1 MQTVHCEALSEGQ
14 HIPGSMTPFALT
26 DFRDAVRGLRRTPTV
41 TLCAVACLTLG
52 LGATTAIASA
62 IDQALIRR
70 LPFRDPG
77 KLIAVYRTAPQ
88 ANDWPFSPA
97 KFLDLARNARR
108 QELAAL
114 AHAVQVISLP
124 SEGVQVPV
132 LRVTGNLFPMLGAR
146 ALHGRLIG
154 VADDSAGQGAVA
166 VMSDEFWHRQ
176 FGADPGIVGRTI
188 TVDGTPTTIIGTL
201 PPGFHVPHGAA
212 ELSAPLWVP
221 MRFTDMERGHHNG
234 NFLNVLGRLKPGA
247 TVANADLELRSL
259 VDAIIAIY
267 PELRGESARAVPLQS
282 DSVQGVRTPLLLV
295 FGAVCAVLLIAA
307 ANVGSLMLAR
317 GVRRERETAVR
328 TALGAS
334 QWDVM
339 RPVLAECLIL
349 TTAGGLAGLAMAWLA
364 VHAIGTL
371 ATTQLP
377 QLTGVAIELR
387 IVVFALALSAL
398 VALVCGAL
406 PAWHSTTADPQNAL
420 RGGSGGG
427 ASRAQHRALSGLV
440 IGEVALSLT
449 LLIGASL
456 VLRGFSALVNRDPG
470 FNPRPVL
477 TLTATISP
485 ERYGEGGVA
494 KKFLRAALAA
504 IEQLPGVQ
512 SAGAI
517 SDLPYYQWG
526 SNSNIRYEG
535 QPNTDPEHLPLADDR
550 DGTPDLYRAFGQR
563 LIAGRPL
570 RWDDDDRPGIPR
582 VVLVNEALVRRD
594 FPHEDPV
601 GKRFYI
607 GMNDTLLATIAGV
620 VSDIPNAGPIDP
632 PVPEVYWP
640 YSQGG
645 ASNNSTYGIVV
656 RASRGDPAALEHS
669 VRAAILSVDPGAAI
683 SRMKPMT
690 DVMAESIGAPRFYLT
705 LIGTFALVAVVLAV
719 AGLYGVMSY
728 AVAQRT
734 RELGIRAALGSP
746 RSRILRMVTER
757 GMRLAGIGVV
767 GGAIGAAV
775 ATRVLASLLY
785 GVSPADAPTWIVA
798 TLALVAAGA
807 AASVIPAVRAMNAD
821 PVIAIRTE

>member
-1 MQTVHCEALSEGQ
+1 
-14 HIPGSMTPFALT
+14 MTPFALT

-114 AHAVQVISLP
+114 AHAVQLISLP

-146 ALHGRLIG
+146 ALHGRLVG
-154 VADDSAGQGAVA
+154 VADDSTGQGAVA

-176 FGADPGIVGRTI
+176 FGADPGIVGRMI
-188 TVDGTPTTIIGTL
+188 NVDGTPTTIIGTL

-234 NFLNVLGRLKPGA
+234 NFLTVLGRLKPGA

-317 GVRRERETAVR
+317 GVHRERETAVR

-349 TTAGGLAGLAMAWLA
+349 TTAGGLAGLAVAWLA

-398 VALVCGAL
+398 VALVC
-406 PAWHSTTADPQNAL
+406 
-420 RGGSGGG
+420 
-427 ASRAQHRALSGLV
+427 
-440 IGEVALSLT
+440 
-449 LLIGASL
+449 
-456 VLRGFSALVNRDPG
+456 
-470 FNPRPVL
+470 
-477 TLTATISP
+477 
-485 ERYGEGGVA
+485 
-494 KKFLRAALAA
+494 
-504 IEQLPGVQ
+504 
-512 SAGAI
+512 
-517 SDLPYYQWG
+517 
-526 SNSNIRYEG
+526 
-535 QPNTDPEHLPLADDR
+535 
-550 DGTPDLYRAFGQR
+550 
-563 LIAGRPL
+563 
-570 RWDDDDRPGIPR
+570 
-582 VVLVNEALVRRD
+582 RD
-594 FPHEDPV
+594 FPHGDPV

-607 GMNDTLLATIAGV
+607 GMSDTAFATIIGV

-640 YSQGG
+640 YAQGG
-645 ASNNSTYGIVV
+645 ARNNSTYGVVV
-656 RASRGDPAALEHS
+656 RASRGDPAAIEHS

-705 LIGTFALVAVVLAV
+705 LLGTFALVAVVLAV
-719 AGLYGVMSY
+719 AALYGVMSY

-757 GMRLAGIGVV
+757 GMQLVGIGVV

-807 AASVIPAVRAMNAD
+807 MASVIPAVRAMKAD